1 MLENKTRGGIQK
13 KISIHPTKPDKG
25 ALKRSKHYIFLLL
38 TYGNGN
44 FDLLCPCQGEIARE
58 LKKKGAAYRLAN
70 CCVGAFAAFPAILAF
85 AASSRAGS

>member
-1 MLENKTRGGIQK
+1 MLENKTRGGIQEK
-13 KISIHPTKPDKG
+13 LSIHTTKPDKG

>member
-25 ALKRSKHYIFLLL
+25 ALKMSKHYIFLLL

-44 FDLLCPCQGEIARE
+44 FDLFCPCQGEKTRE
-58 LKKKGAAYRLAN
+58 LKKKGAAYRPAN
-70 CCVGAFAAFPAILAF
+70 CCAEAFAAFSAILAS